1 MSERADFAGARY
13 VHANP
18 RFVRKNI
25 KIKKCYFE
33 GGWCPMTKN
42 EVKRQSLAWH
52 VSESLM
58 LAAEPATDS
67 H

>member
-1 MSERADFAGARY
+1 
-13 VHANP
+13 
-18 RFVRKNI
+18 
-25 KIKKCYFE
+25 
-33 GGWCPMTKN
+33 MTKN